1 MTDFTGTQLATIL
14 SALDG
19 QTRNPASKAAAL
31 SAIRRHANELDC
43 TVEDILEAAAGLL
56 DGRMSIEAF
65 RAALRD
71 DGAADET
78 GDEAATDVAEQDED
92 APVAATVALAG
103 EMGETGDDDAGD
115 GAGQVSEAAPA
126 AVHINDLHA
135 SGDPIAIANAASW
148 PTPMTLRQQLLAACE
163 AAEHWL
169 QAELD
174 RPGETRPDDILRTLR
189 AAIER
194 AQAKPRREATGEQPN
209 GPRPTRAD
217 TKQSR
222 LIVMLREGASISEMA
237 SELGWLRHTCHGAL
251 AGLKKKHGLE
261 IVSDKQAS
269 GERIYRLAAPAEVS
283 ANAD

>member
-31 SAIRRHANELDC
+31 AAIRRHADELGC

-56 DGRMSIEAF
+56 DGRMSADDF
-65 RAALRD
+65 RAALHD
-71 DGAADET
+71 EGATDEP
-78 GDEAATDVAEQDED
+78 GNDAATDVAEPDED
-92 APVAATVALAG
+92 APVAETVALVG
-103 EMGETGDDDAGD
+103 EAGETGGDDEADDAGE
-115 GAGQVSEAAPA
+115 VSEAAPA

-135 SGDPIAIANAASW
+135 SDDPIAIANAASW

-174 RPGETRPDDILRTLR
+174 QPGETRPDDILRTLR

-194 AQAKPRREATGEQPN
+194 AQAQPRREATGEQPK
-209 GPRPTRAD
+209 PPRAD
-217 TKQSR
+217 SKQAR
-222 LIVMLREGASISEMA
+222 LIAMLHQGATISEMA

-251 AGLKKKHGLE
+251 AGLKKKRGLE
-261 IVSDKQAS
+261 IISDKYAD
-269 GERIYRLAAPAEVS
+269 GERIYRLAAPAETS
-283 ANAD
+283 GTAD

>member
-19 QTRNPASKAAAL
+19 QTRKPASKAAAL
-31 SAIRRHANELDC
+31 AAIRRHADELGC

-56 DGRMSIEAF
+56 DGRMNADDF

-71 DGAADET
+71 EGAT
-78 GDEAATDVAEQDED
+78 GESGDAAAKDVAEQDED
-92 APVAATVALAG
+92 APVAATVAPAG
-103 EMGETGDDDAGD
+103 QLDETYCDDAGE
-115 GAGQVSEAAPA
+115 VSEPAPA

-135 SGDPIAIANAASW
+135 SDDPIAIANAASW

-169 QAELD
+169 QPELD
-174 RPGETRPDDILRTLR
+174 RPGETRPVDILRTLR

-194 AQAKPRREATGEQPN
+194 AQAKPRREATGEQSNEPKA
-209 GPRPTRAD
+209 PRAD
-217 TKQSR
+217 SKQAR
-222 LIVMLREGASISEMA
+222 LIAMLRQGASISEMA

-251 AGLKKKHGLE
+251 AGLKKKRGLE
-261 IVSDKQAS
+261 IVSDKQAN
-269 GERIYRLAAPAEVS
+269 GERIYRLAASAEVS
-283 ANAD
+283 GNAD

>member
-19 QTRNPASKAAAL
+19 QTRNPASKAVAL
-31 SAIRRHANELDC
+31 AAIRRHADELGC

-56 DGRMSIEAF
+56 DGRMSTDDF
-65 RAALRD
+65 RAALDD
-71 DGAADET
+71 DGATDEP
-78 GDEAATDVAEQDED
+78 DDAAATDVAEPDED

-103 EMGETGDDDAGD
+103 EMDETVDDNEPGDAGEV
-115 GAGQVSEAAPA
+115 AEPAPA

-174 RPGETRPDDILRTLR
+174 RPGETRPDDILCTLR

-194 AQAKPRREATGEQPN
+194 AQVKPRREAMGEQPK
-209 GPRPTRAD
+209 PPRAD

-222 LIVMLREGASISEMA
+222 LIAMLRDGASISEIA
-237 SELGWLRHTCHGAL
+237 SELGWLRHTCNGAL
-251 AGLKKKHGLE
+251 AGLKKKRGLA
-261 IVSDKQAS
+261 IVSAKHAG
-269 GERIYRLAAPAEVS
+269 GERIYRLAAPTEVS
-283 ANAD
+283 ASAD